1 MLNDNFTYAFSNEAQ
16 NEIYDFIKGLHQ
28 YDRIEDAKTLET
40 DDCPT
45 FLREIEEIRNEL
57 ENGKRIVIVRPFVD
71 LHNKYT
77 IQEQRTI
84 SWLLGNVLGDPL
96 VQNEAGDKVI
106 CVYDRD
112 RNNSMTKGA
121 RYHQTREGGTIH
133 TDNVNVPYHWEYL
146 VLSCIS
152 PAMSGGEN
160 ILVNGLTV
168 YKILKE
174 KHPDVI
180 SILEK
185 NFMWEQRG
193 VADATYEAPIITYNK
208 KGEPMFRH
216 LRPYMESAHRKVEKP
231 LTDEQMYAIDTLD
244 SVIEH
249 SDNQYRHTFKAGE
262 ILLTYDS
269 QVLHGRTCFSDEL
282 NAVTIFDYKKDH
294 NKPLK
299 RTMDRL
305 WAKKRSKL
313 CLV

>member
-1 MLNDNFTYAFSNEAQ
+1 MLNDNFTYAFSAEAQ
-16 NEIYDFIKGLHQ
+16 NEIYDFIKNLHQ
-28 YDRIEDAKTLET
+28 YERIEDAKTLES

-45 FLREIEEIRNEL
+45 FLREVEEIRNEL

-84 SWLLGNVLGDPL
+84 SWLLGNVLGEPL

-106 CVYDRD
+106 CVFDRD
-112 RNNSMTKGA
+112 RNNTMVKGA

-146 VLSCIS
+146 VLSCIA

-160 ILVNGLTV
+160 ILVNALTV

-180 SILEK
+180 AILEK
-185 NFMWEQRG
+185 NFIWEQRG
-193 VADATYEAPIITYNK
+193 VADATYEAPILTYNK

-216 LRPYMESAHRKVEKP
+216 LRPYMESAHRKTGMP

-282 NAVTIFDYKKDH
+282 NAVNIFDYKKDH
-294 NKPLK
+294 HKPLK

-305 WAKKRSKL
+305 WAKKRGL